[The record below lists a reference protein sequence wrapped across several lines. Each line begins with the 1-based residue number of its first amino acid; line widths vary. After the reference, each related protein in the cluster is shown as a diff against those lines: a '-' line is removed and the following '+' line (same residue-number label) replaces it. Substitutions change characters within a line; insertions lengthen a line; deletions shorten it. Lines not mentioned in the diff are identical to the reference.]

1 MARTAPSMFCFQHYL
16 VSGPV
21 PGHDLKWPLTH
32 FTGIIKTFIQSYVV
46 MCNAGLPFR
55 DLSINGSAFL

>member
-55 DLSINGSAFL
+55 DP